1 MIKKQLF
8 KIYAGLLCF
17 FCMKKEVLKK
27 GKARFFVLIET
38 LIIYL
43 SFNANILSDLNDR
56 DGINYAKNCPTIS
69 EGRIRS

>member
-1 MIKKQLF
+1 
-8 KIYAGLLCF
+8 
-17 FCMKKEVLKK
+17 MKKGVLKK

-43 SFNANILSDLNDR
+43 FFIENILIDFNDR

-69 EGRIRS
+69 EGIMREEEI